1 MYFFDIYCIHFNYTE
16 TKEVKERNIIQKLI
30 NDIQDLRKE
39 INIEVFNNINVI
51 ILDTKDNIEIY
62 KKYKNY
68 MIEYLIVNDIIF
80 FIFNDY
86 KIIIERLGD

>member
-1 MYFFDIYCIHFNYTE
+1 MILYIVVMKN
-16 TKEVKERNIIQKLI
+16 L
-30 NDIQDLRKE
+30 E

-68 MIEYLIVNDIIF
+68 MIEYLIVNDIITHKF
-80 FIFNDY
+80 
-86 KIIIERLGD
+86 